1 MSGQETNNQAI
12 NDGKN
17 YIKMISDPIRSR
29 IMIEALLRGEVTAK
43 DLIDILDINRSA
55 ISYHLSLMVENNIL
69 SVKIDEVGRPIKRY
83 SLRSNELLNKF
94 DEIVNNASKQEKKEL
109 LLAKLNLYAGTM
121 QMIANLSVDA
131 IKQITTSDLI
141 EAVGISKNQ
150 IVEYSFKN
158 RKELFI
164 PLIFKFL
171 SQEQINELM
180 DEFIRFTIEKIRSTP
195 TTNTKN
201 LLENEKLPY
210 LVMFTCFPLHHLD
223 KKKLHE

>member
-1 MSGQETNNQAI
+1 
-12 NDGKN
+12 
-17 YIKMISDPIRSR
+17 
-29 IMIEALLRGEVTAK
+29 MIEALLRGEVTAK

-83 SLRSNELLNKF
+83 SLRSNELLDKF
-94 DEIVNNASKQEKKEL
+94 DEIINEAPEQEKKEL

-141 EAVGISKNQ
+141 EGVGISKNQ
-150 IVEYSFKN
+150 IVDYSFKN

-164 PLIFKFL
+164 PLIFKFF

-180 DEFIRFTIEKIRSTP
+180 DEFIRLTIEKIRSTP
-195 TTNTKN
+195 TTNTKD

-210 LVMFTCFPLHHLD
+210 LVIFTGFPLHHLY
-223 KKKLHE
+223 KK